1 MMVRRE
7 KNEDIPSIFKLNIES
22 FSTDAEAN
30 LVDML
35 RNRSLPMISCVA
47 EEAGN
52 IVGHILFTPVT
63 LIDQNPAVA
72 LAGLG
77 PMAVLP
83 AYRKK
88 GVGTLLVEFGLEECR
103 KEGYGAVV
111 VLGHADYYPRFGFV
125 PSVAYGI
132 ASNYDVPPELFMI
145 MELKKGA
152 LKGLQG
158 IIAYHELFNDV

>member
-1 MMVRRE
+1 MIVRRE
-7 KNEDIPSIFKLNIES
+7 KTEDIPFIFKVNIES

-35 RNRSLPMISCVA
+35 REQALPLISCVA
-47 EEAGN
+47 EDEGT

-63 LIDQNPAVA
+63 LIDQNPSVS

-83 AYRKK
+83 AYRNK
-88 GVGTLLVEFGLEECR
+88 GVGTLLVEQGLEECR
-103 KEGYGAVV
+103 KEGFGAVV
-111 VLGHADYYPRFGFV
+111 VLGHEDYYPRFGFV

-132 ASNYDVPPELFMI
+132 SSNYDVPPEMFMI
-145 MELKKGA
+145 MELKKKA

-158 IIAYHELFNDV
+158 IITYHQLFNGV